1 MFKVPSKPDNIQQ
14 QAQPR
19 PASHVEP
26 RETQE
31 YQAAIELELWK
42 ENQEKTFGNQVKII

>member
-31 YQAAIELELWK
+31 YQAMYDSHNLSK
-42 ENQEKTFGNQVKII
+42 